1 MAEYPLFVFVV
12 CLLVISAYC
21 LPTIIAFSR
30 GHPNRYLIAVVN
42 IAGGLTGFGWLL
54 ALLWSMHAIHRNSDE
69 DGSYGGE
76 SGLNIGVNDV
86 APVRLI
92 NPDLANQLSDL
103 KRLLDEGVIDQ
114 ADFTKLKAKI
124 IG

>member
-1 MAEYPLFVFVV
+1 
-12 CLLVISAYC
+12 
-21 LPTIIAFSR
+21 
-30 GHPNRYLIAVVN
+30 
-42 IAGGLTGFGWLL
+42 
-54 ALLWSMHAIHRNSDE
+54 MHAIHRTSDE
-69 DGSYGGE
+69 DGSDGGE

-92 NPDLANQLSDL
+92 NPDPANQLSDL